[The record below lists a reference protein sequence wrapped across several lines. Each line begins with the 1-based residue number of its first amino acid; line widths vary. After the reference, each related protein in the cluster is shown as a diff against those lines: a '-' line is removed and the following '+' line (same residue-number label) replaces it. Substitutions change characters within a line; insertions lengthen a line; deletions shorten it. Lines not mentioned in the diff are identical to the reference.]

1 VPRRPPLE
9 LSPAEW
15 ASLALLAERPAHGFA
30 VARALASD
38 GEVGRVWSCSRP
50 LVYRALSVLAEL
62 GLIEERG
69 TEQGH
74 RGPLRTVL
82 GLTRAGR
89 REVERWLAEPVAH
102 VRELR
107 SGLMLKLLFLTR
119 RGADTSDLL
128 ARQQAVLRPLV
139 EGLEAAA
146 RSGDGFDRAL
156 YLWRLESARAALRFM
171 DELIAEPPVTVSR
184 AERAASPS
192 P

>member
-1 VPRRPPLE
+1 VPRRPRIE

-15 ASLALLAERPAHGFA
+15 ASLALLAERPTHGFA
-30 VARALASD
+30 IARALAPG

-50 LVYRALSVLAEL
+50 LVYRGLSVLAQL

-69 TEQGH
+69 LEQGD
-74 RGPLRTVL
+74 RGPRRTVL

-89 REVERWLAEPVAH
+89 REVERWLAAPVAH

-119 RGADTSDLL
+119 RGADPSALL
-128 ARQQAVLRPLV
+128 DRQQAVLRPLV

-156 YLWRLESARAALRFM
+156 YLWRLESARAAVRFI
-171 DELIAEPPVTVSR
+171 DELIAEPPGALSQAVG
-184 AERAASPS
+184 AASQLP
-192 P
+192 